1 MAEQEMTEQQV
12 AEPSTP
18 VTVQPQVDIDAL
30 LSKAREQEKAKLYPE
45 IEKLKGEVKAKS
57 DKLNAEII
65 KSANLEDAVAEK
77 EKEITRLNGLIEKAK
92 QEGKSLG
99 EAELT
104 ALAQERDTYKAE
116 AEKVKAEFEAYKNQ
130 QEVEAYKASK
140 IGDIDEDFRDLVV
153 GSTKEEIDK
162 NYTKAK
168 ALQDKVKEKYQ
179 KVDLPSPSMAG
190 VFGDKSKNV
199 LESIRDYDDSSY
211 EKIRASIFGDA
222 GSRKF

>member
-1 MAEQEMTEQQV
+1 MTEQQV
-12 AEPSTP
+12 AEPNTP

-65 KSANLEDAVAEK
+65 KSANLEDTVAEK

-168 ALQDKVKEKYQ
+168 ALQNKVKEKYQ

-190 VFGDKSKNV
+190 FFTDKSKNV
-199 LESIRDYDDSSY
+199 LESVRDYDDSAY

>member
-18 VTVQPQVDIDAL
+18 VTAQPQVDIDAL

-65 KSANLEDAVAEK
+65 KSANLEDVVAEK

-168 ALQDKVKEKYQ
+168 ALQNKVKEKYQ
-179 KVDLPSPSMAG
+179 KVDLPSPSMAD
-190 VFGDKSKNV
+190 FFTDKSKNV
-199 LESIRDYDDSSY
+199 LESVRDYDDSAY

>member
-1 MAEQEMTEQQV
+1 MAEQEMTEQQA

-18 VTVQPQVDIDAL
+18 VTAQPQVDIDAL

-190 VFGDKSKNV
+190 FFTDKSKNV
-199 LESIRDYDDSSY
+199 LESVRDYDDSAY

>member
-18 VTVQPQVDIDAL
+18 VTAQPQVDIDAL

-140 IGDIDEDFRDLVV
+140 ISDIDEDFRDLVV

-168 ALQDKVKEKYQ
+168 ALQNKVKEKYQ

-190 VFGDKSKNV
+190 FFTDKSKNV
-199 LESIRDYDDSSY
+199 LESVRDYDDSAY

>member
-12 AEPSTP
+12 AEPNTP

-65 KSANLEDAVAEK
+65 KSANLEDTVAEK

-190 VFGDKSKNV
+190 FFTDKSKNV
-199 LESIRDYDDSSY
+199 LESVRDYDDSAY

>member
-18 VTVQPQVDIDAL
+18 VTAQPQVDIDAL

-190 VFGDKSKNV
+190 FFTDKSKNV
-199 LESIRDYDDSSY
+199 LESVRDYDDSAY
-211 EKIRASIFGDA
+211 EKMRASIFGDA

>member
-12 AEPSTP
+12 AEPNTP

-65 KSANLEDAVAEK
+65 KSANLEDTVAEK

-168 ALQDKVKEKYQ
+168 ALQNKVKEKYQ

-190 VFGDKSKNV
+190 FFTDKSKNV
-199 LESIRDYDDSSY
+199 LESVRDYDDSAY